1 MTHYDKGAYF
11 ERELKKKLEDKGFFV
26 IRAAG
31 SGVAGDAPDLIVL
44 RSGQKNK
51 FGAECKA
58 WKNAIYLDKPTVI
71 AYQEWEKITG
81 MQVFLAWK
89 VPRKEWRFFPLLV
102 LKETAN
108 GFSLSLRE
116 SETGMTLEQLTG

>member
-11 ERELKKKLEDKGFFV
+11 ERELKKKLEEKGFYV

-51 FGAECKA
+51 FGLECKA

-71 AYQEWEKITG
+71 SYQEWEKTTG
-81 MQVFLAWK
+81 MPVYLAWK
-89 VPRKEWRFFPLLV
+89 APRKEWRFFPLLV
-102 LKETAN
+102 LKETGN
-108 GFSLSLRE
+108 GYSLSLRE
-116 SETGMTLEQLTG
+116 LETGLTLEQLVG

>member
-51 FGAECKA
+51 FGVECKA

-71 AYQEWEKITG
+71 AYKEWEKITG

>member
-11 ERELKKKLEDKGFFV
+11 ERELKKKLEDKGFYV

-44 RSGQKNK
+44 SSAKK
-51 FGAECKA
+51 FGVECKA
-58 WKNAIYLDKPTVI
+58 WKNAIYLDNLTVVS
-71 AYQEWEKITG
+71 YREWEKITG
-81 MQVFLAWK
+81 MPVYLAWK

-102 LKETAN
+102 LKETDR
-108 GFSLSLRE
+108 GFSLSLKE
-116 SETGMTLEQLTG
+116 SESGMTLEQLTG

>member
-51 FGAECKA
+51 FGVECKA